1 MFHLVSVPKTISY
14 ERSDNKDIEENTHIF
29 NLLSVYQ
36 QFPNLSKNKT
46 LTNFIISEEWM
57 NVIMQVAYNRRMKN
71 MRYVHLPKICIAFP
85 LTNKPRDAKFGFK
98 IMDEKD
104 AEKINKHTLLDA
116 IENAFNKDSWAFY
129 YNQVKHLENRDLLTI
144 DYNKEIIRMISVVHL
159 SQKGIDFPE

>member
-14 ERSDNKDIEENTHIF
+14 ARSDNKDIEKNTHIF

-57 NVIMQVAYNRRMKN
+57 NVIMQVAYNRRMQ
-71 MRYVHLPKICIAFP
+71 YVYLPKICVSCP
-85 LTNKPRDAKFGFK
+85 LTNKPCDAKFGFR

-104 AEKINKHTLLDA
+104 AEKINKHL
-116 IENAFNKDSWAFY
+116 
-129 YNQVKHLENRDLLTI
+129 
-144 DYNKEIIRMISVVHL
+144 IIIKKLFV
-159 SQKGIDFPE
+159 